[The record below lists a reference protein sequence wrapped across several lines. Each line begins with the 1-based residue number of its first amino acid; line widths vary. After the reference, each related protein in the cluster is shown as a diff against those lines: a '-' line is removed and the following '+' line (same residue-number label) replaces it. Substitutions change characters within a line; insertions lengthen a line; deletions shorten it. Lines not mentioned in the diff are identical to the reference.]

1 MAVSESPD
9 ASRSARVYN
18 ELRASILRGEYA
30 PTQALKPQELASKFE
45 VSLAV
50 ARETL
55 LRLVGEGLADR
66 LPNRGFT
73 VPRADADRWQEI
85 AEARSLIEPQA
96 LRLAVTRGDLAWEAK
111 VRAAHHSLVRTDPQD
126 PASGRVSDEWSRAHY
141 AFHRSLLEG
150 CGNATLLDTFERLWD
165 ASELTRRWS
174 GMANPDR
181 DTLGEHTAL
190 EQACLDRDADRAA
203 ELLRAHL
210 THTAVLLSALG
221 DSDALT
227 NTSRKEN

>member
-9 ASRSARVYN
+9 TSRSGRVYAQ
-18 ELRASILRGEYA
+18 LRASILGGEYE
-30 PTQALKPQELASKFE
+30 PTQALKPQELALKFD

-73 VPRADADRWQEI
+73 VPHADAGRWREI

-96 LRLAVTRGDLAWEAK
+96 LRLAVERGDLGWEAK
-111 VRAAHHSLVRTDPQD
+111 VRASHHRLSRTLPHDPVT
-126 PASGRVSDEWSRAHY
+126 GRISDEWSSAHH
-141 AFHRSLLEG
+141 AFHRSLLDG

-174 GMANPDR
+174 GAANPDR
-181 DTLGEHTAL
+181 DTTGEHAAL
-190 EQACLDRDADRAA
+190 ERACLDRDAGRAA

-210 THTAVLLSALG
+210 TQTVAALSALT
-221 DSDALT
+221 DSHAPAAT
-227 NTSRKEN
+227 PRKDD